1 MEDLKQTYPDSL
13 PYHKGG
19 KLEVIP
25 RTRVENEHDLS
36 LAYSPGVAVPCK
48 EIQKDP
54 NMAYEYTSKG
64 NLVAVFSNLTTDF
77 GFCGICGLSGQP
89 IIGGEGGLV

>member
-64 NLVAVFSNLTTDF
+64 NLVAVFFNNFSFIQLPAPPT
-77 GFCGICGLSGQP
+77 
-89 IIGGEGGLV
+89 